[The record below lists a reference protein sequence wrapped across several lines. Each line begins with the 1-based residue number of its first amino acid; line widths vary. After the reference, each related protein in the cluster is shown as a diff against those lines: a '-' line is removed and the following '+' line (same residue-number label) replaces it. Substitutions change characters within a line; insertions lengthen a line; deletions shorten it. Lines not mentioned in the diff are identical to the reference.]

1 MVFLRSIDYNLLISN
16 STDTSNKL
24 HASRQYRIKYY
35 KSPLDSDLVT
45 SFNDKDSQKTTKEYE
60 FLLNEKQST
69 LDNYQVTRHC
79 L

>member
-1 MVFLRSIDYNLLISN
+1 MVFLRSIDYNFLISN

-24 HASRQYRIKYY
+24 HASISYRIKYY

-45 SFNDKDSQKTTKEYE
+45 SLYDKDSQKTTKEYE

-69 LDNYQVTRHC
+69 LDNYQVT
-79 L
+79 